1 MLIPTGILSFKKV
14 IIYKMISRL
23 LAVTLQKHFCSVTVD
38 SDRMELYV
46 LLFMIAII
54 SGKIQS
60 LGYLI

>member
-1 MLIPTGILSFKKV
+1 MLIQTGISSFKKV

-23 LAVTLQKHFCSVTVD
+23 LAVMLQKRFCLVIVD

-54 SGKIQS
+54 SD
-60 LGYLI
+60 